1 MESEDEE
8 ALAYYSSQA
17 AYGSSDYETRLA
29 QSGYNVDPELSS
41 RRAKV
46 FSKKGGKTY
55 VAYKGTNPLNPNDLE
70 ADAAIALGVQKRHG
84 QFVEASDL
92 AKRVKTKYGDNVI
105 ATGHSLGG
113 TKAIESA
120 NDQGLKAIVFNPGT
134 GLAGLDTGKH
144 KVFIKTGDPISSRVR
159 GSNVAKSQGGHS
171 LSGFENQFRQKSVV
185 QSSKESHFSNSIP
198 MRFQGRMSRIRSYR
212 I

>member
-1 MESEDEE
+1 MQSEDEE

-17 AYGSSDYETRLA
+17 AYGSSDYEKRLA
-29 QSGYNVDPELSS
+29 ESGYHADPELSS

-70 ADAAIALGVQKRHG
+70 ADAAIALGVHKRHG
-84 QFVEASDL
+84 QFREASDL
-92 AKRVKTKYGDNVI
+92 AKRVKDKYGDKVI

-134 GLAGLDTGKH
+134 GLAGLDTGEH
-144 KVFIKTGDPISSRVR
+144 KVFLKSGDPISSRVR
-159 GSNVAKSQGGHS
+159 GSNVTKSRGGHS
-171 LSGFENQFRQKSVV
+171 LGGFEDQFRPKSVV
-185 QSSKESHFSNSIP
+185 SKKGR
-198 MRFQGRMSRIRSYR
+198 RFDRNEQFRYHGRVRRYR